1 MPRGPTAFAA
11 KALPSPCV
19 PTAFAAEAVP
29 FASCARSEAANDY
42 DAARRSAPP
51 QRQPPR
57 MSEQDEMAAYEQQ
70 RQPPGRGRGR
80 GRGAGGKPARQP
92 PPSRPQQSNYYR
104 DDERDAYAPH
114 SSQDS
119 NQSDRPIWLEN
130 GGQQQQQQQQQEY
143 DQPRQQPQQQQHRR
157 QQPQRKGKG
166 KGKGQQRQPPPRDEP
181 ADRGYG
187 GGGGDSGQDA
197 YDPPIR
203 SSQASAAGGFN
214 GGGRDNGMGG
224 VPEFAGGASGPTAG
238 GGGNGM
244 GGVPEYAGGGSSMGS
259 SPPVD
264 QPTEYAESQVHRVAC
279 R

>member
-92 PPSRPQQSNYYR
+92 PPSRPQQSNSYR

-130 GGQQQQQQQQQEY
+130 GGQQQQQQQQEY